1 MIGENFVN
9 RQHQMQ
15 KSTIVILCQNNVI
28 QFFMR
33 HTCTVETDVYKT
45 KENGKIKII
54 NKGP

>member
-15 KSTIVILCQNNVI
+15 KCTIVILYQNIVI

-33 HTCTVETDVYKT
+33 HICTMETDVYKT

-54 NKGP
+54 DKGP